1 MTNIAHTYVG
11 SVARP
16 KINRAKVNPKK
27 GLRGR
32 GTTTSQAEGEPLSYH
47 AFSRAVNSSKSP
59 LGSLVFTG
67 TPSSGASR
75 WSKLLVSSGFAILGL
90 KGASIFLASSDCH
103 CSFL

>member
-1 MTNIAHTYVG
+1 MAHTCGCSNQLSCELVDQMH
-11 SVARP
+11 
-16 KINRAKVNPKK
+16 KVR
-27 GLRGR
+27 L
-32 GTTTSQAEGEPLSYH
+32 TSRAEGEQLSYH
-47 AFSRAVNSSKSP
+47 AFVRAVNSSKSP

-67 TPSSGASR
+67 SGTPSSGSSS

>member
-1 MTNIAHTYVG
+1 MAHTCG
-11 SVARP
+11 CS
-16 KINRAKVNPKK
+16 NPAQLVDQMHTVHKP
-27 GLRGR
+27 
-32 GTTTSQAEGEPLSYH
+32 AEGEQLSYH
-47 AFSRAVNSSKSP
+47 AFVRAVNSSKSP

-67 TPSSGASR
+67 SGTPSSGSSS